1 MDHVQVATTTETR
14 EEADR
19 LVRSAVEHRLAACA
33 QVVGP
38 VTSTYWWN
46 GQVETAAEWQC
57 LLKTTAARLD
67 ELRAHLESEHSYETP
82 EIIATPIVGGSAAY
96 LDWIERETRA
106 ARMP

>member
-1 MDHVQVATTTETR
+1 MDWVQVATTTGSR

-19 LVRSAVEHRLAACA
+19 LTRSAVERRLAACA
-33 QVVGP
+33 QVAGP
-38 VTSTYWWN
+38 ITSTYWWN
-46 GQVETAAEWQC
+46 GAVETASEWQC

-96 LDWIERETRA
+96 LAWIERETV
-106 ARMP
+106 PG